1 MSEKESFTSN
11 RGTIEFDSRP
21 GTGSMSAGVAMVTCL
36 TCGVLLQLL
45 LHVSAAAL
53 PSELGGSLD
62 YDHPSWLARC
72 HQVADTQVRTSSHL
86 ELATGLSLTGVK
98 HSE

>member
-1 MSEKESFTSN
+1 
-11 RGTIEFDSRP
+11 
-21 GTGSMSAGVAMVTCL
+21 MSAGIAMVTCL

-72 HQVADTQVRTSSHL
+72 HQVADTQVRTPSHL
-86 ELATGLSLTGVK
+86 ELATGLCESCKTLC
-98 HSE
+98 

>member
-1 MSEKESFTSN
+1 
-11 RGTIEFDSRP
+11 
-21 GTGSMSAGVAMVTCL
+21 MSAGVAMDTCL
-36 TCGVLLQLL
+36 TCGVLQLL

-72 HQVADTQVRTSSHL
+72 HQVADTQVSSRSL
-86 ELATGLSLTGVK
+86 ELASLLRRYA
-98 HSE
+98 

>member
-1 MSEKESFTSN
+1 MST
-11 RGTIEFDSRP
+11 
-21 GTGSMSAGVAMVTCL
+21 GVAMDTCL
-36 TCGVLLQLL
+36 TCGVLQLL

-72 HQVADTQVRTSSHL
+72 HQVADTQVRTPPPSL
-86 ELATGLSLTGVK
+86 ELATGTLRIV
-98 HSE
+98 

>member
-1 MSEKESFTSN
+1 
-11 RGTIEFDSRP
+11 
-21 GTGSMSAGVAMVTCL
+21 MSAGVAMVTCL

-72 HQVADTQVRTSSHL
+72 HQVADTQVRTPDTSI
-86 ELATGLSLTGVK
+86 ELAMGLRYANLLR
-98 HSE
+98 HYA

>member
-1 MSEKESFTSN
+1 M
-11 RGTIEFDSRP
+11 D
-21 GTGSMSAGVAMVTCL
+21 TCL
-36 TCGVLLQLL
+36 TCAMLLQLL

-72 HQVADTQVRTSSHL
+72 HQVADTQVRTPAPSL
-86 ELATGLSLTGVK
+86 ELATGTLRIV
-98 HSE
+98 